1 MDPATSEHDYAVD
14 DSTFPAY
21 TDYINGLVEQVES
34 WDAAGP
40 VHDSDHGRETYAN
53 MFQYLAENTT
63 FSIQQT
69 EKGPAV
75 VDLRSPPSSPNMV
88 KLIPPEHVQPASPH
102 GPSRPTMLAQDM
114 TAAKTMRQTLLN
126 DAPVQP
132 RRKAAAAQSLH
143 GQTPQRRS
151 NNNRVL
157 PRQAS
162 HPKLV
167 RSSSATDVNSHLG
180 QLPGG
185 SNHVCLLSDSTAH
198 IYAQS
203 SVSVQQPQREHT
215 VRPPGVLSQQSA
227 PPSSKHTAAQAPKVL
242 PLIRPGDLLT
252 DPQFSLIPLATR
264 QISNSKVEQFWAIV
278 ESHPDLQSRQVAAKQ
293 IQQGSMAVYRLIY
306 ELMKRSQ
313 VQA

>member
-102 GPSRPTMLAQDM
+102 GPSRPTMLAHDM

-180 QLPGG
+180 QLPGARTMCVYFQIRRPIYTHNRLCLF
-185 SNHVCLLSDSTAH
+185 SNLSGNTLFDRLASCRNKVRRRPQSTPLPRLL
-198 IYAQS
+198 
-203 SVSVQQPQREHT
+203 RCF
-215 VRPPGVLSQQSA
+215 R
-227 PPSSKHTAAQAPKVL
+227 
-242 PLIRPGDLLT
+242 
-252 DPQFSLIPLATR
+252 
-264 QISNSKVEQFWAIV
+264 
-278 ESHPDLQSRQVAAKQ
+278 
-293 IQQGSMAVYRLIY
+293 
-306 ELMKRSQ
+306 
-313 VQA
+313 